1 MKMTCAACGAQV
13 ELPEK
18 VGVRDTC
25 PSCDA
30 YLHSCVNCSFW
41 VNSLCTEPS
50 AEKVRDPEGINFCEW
65 FRVRT
70 QDASTVA
77 KAMVDKGR
85 STQEGKEGGSKKAA
99 EEMWKKLTKK

>member
-1 MKMTCAACGAQV
+1 MKMTCAACKEVV

-30 YLHSCVNCSFW
+30 WLHSCVNCDFW
-41 VNSLCTEPS
+41 SNSRCTEPS

-65 FRVRT
+65 YKART
-70 QDASTVA
+70 QNAER
-77 KAMVDKGR
+77 G
-85 STQEGKEGGSKKAA
+85 TQEGKEKGSKEAA
-99 EEMWKKLTKK
+99 EEMWKRLTKK

>member
-70 QDASTVA
+70 QNA
-77 KAMVDKGR
+77 GR
-85 STQEGKEGGSKKAA
+85 STQERKDGGSKKDA
-99 EEMWKKLTKK
+99 EEMWGKLTKK

>member
-1 MKMTCAACGAQV
+1 MKMTCAACREVV

-18 VGVRDTC
+18 VGFRDTC

-30 YLHSCVNCSFW
+30 WLHSCVHCEFL
-41 VNSLCTEPS
+41 VNSRCTEPS

-65 FRVRT
+65 FRGI
-70 QDASTVA
+70 DADSADEKKTA
-77 KAMVDKGR
+77 
-85 STQEGKEGGSKKAA
+85 GSKEAA